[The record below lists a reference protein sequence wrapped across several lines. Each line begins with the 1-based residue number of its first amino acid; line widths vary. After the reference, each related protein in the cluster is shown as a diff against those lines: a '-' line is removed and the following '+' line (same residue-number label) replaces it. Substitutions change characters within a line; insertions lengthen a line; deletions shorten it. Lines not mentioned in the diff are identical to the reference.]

1 MRLGDHGG
9 NLKGAVMAS
18 NHIVAVV
25 PGWGLDQM
33 AENMAELILS
43 RMGDDRKTTRWSAG
57 LALVCFAPAMP
68 DHLSREV
75 HRRLTSILAT

>member
-1 MRLGDHGG
+1 
-9 NLKGAVMAS
+9 MARRD
-18 NHIVAVV
+18 IAAMV

-33 AENMAELILS
+33 ADNMAELILS

-57 LALVCFAPAMP
+57 LALVCFAPSMP

-75 HRRLTSILAT
+75 HRRLASLLAA

>member
-1 MRLGDHGG
+1 
-9 NLKGAVMAS
+9 MAGS
-18 NHIVAVV
+18 DIVAVV
-25 PGWGLDQM
+25 PGWSPDQV

-43 RMGDDRKTTRWSAG
+43 RLGDDRKTTRWSAG
-57 LALVCFAPAMP
+57 LALVCFAPSMP

>member
-1 MRLGDHGG
+1 
-9 NLKGAVMAS
+9 MARS
-18 NHIVAVV
+18 DIAALV

-33 AENMAELILS
+33 ADNMAELILS

-57 LALVCFAPAMP
+57 LALVCFAPSMP

-75 HRRLTSILAT
+75 HRRLASLLAA